1 MIFVFIFAIYGLA
14 TLFGLLEEVTAAFFP
29 VMNSGSAVIAIAFI
43 TAVFT
48 YRRLRNRKSA

>member
-1 MIFVFIFAIYGLA
+1 MIFAFIFAMYGLA
-14 TLFGLLEEVTAAFFP
+14 TLFDLLEEVTAEFAP
-29 VMNSGSAVIAIAFI
+29 VINSGSAVIAIAFI